1 MLRNAPAPEPRHLQR
16 KLFHVKQLSD
26 SKPLTYSPEQ
36 FAQEENVSRETFSRL
51 RSYVD
56 LLLTWNKRINLVSK
70 STEPDIWR
78 RHILDSAQLYPLI
91 PRDCSSLTDLGSG
104 AGFPGLVLAIMGVK
118 GVRLVESDA
127 RKCAFLREVAR
138 ITQTEAQVHNQRIER
153 LAPGPVDIVTAR
165 ALAPLTDL
173 LNLARP
179 LIGPKTLCFFLK
191 GQHIE
196 AELTQAHK
204 IWRMQVD
211 CRPSRSDPTGSVVR
225 VQEVSHVNS
234 V

>member
-1 MLRNAPAPEPRHLQR
+1 M
-16 KLFHVKQLSD
+16 KQLSE
-26 SKPLTYSPEQ
+26 SKQITYGPEQ
-36 FAQEENVSRETFSRL
+36 FASEQNVSRETFSRIL
-51 RSYVD
+51 TYVE
-56 LLLTWNKRINLVSK
+56 LLLTWNKRINLISK
-70 STEPDIWR
+70 STEQSIWQ

-91 PRDCSSLTDLGSG
+91 PRDCLSLADLGSG

-118 GVRLVESDA
+118 GVRLIESDA
-127 RKCAFLREVAR
+127 RKCAFMREAAR
-138 ITQTEAQVHNQRIER
+138 ITGTDAQIINIRIEK
-153 LAPGPVDIVTAR
+153 APSAPVDIITAR

-173 LNLARP
+173 LDLAKP
-179 LIGPKTLCFFLK
+179 LIGPKTECLFLK

-204 IWRMQVD
+204 MWRMQVD

-225 VQEVSHVNS
+225 VREVSHVNS